1 MEQLL
6 RVLFYFT
13 RAISRKLYV
22 RSIALFV
29 TITLTACQTTET
41 HDPTPVSSDFTKHP
55 FHSVEQFRNDN
66 FVNVHDP
73 NQCKEIES
81 LGAGE
86 LIQPNIIDRG
96 ILCLLTHKISNFEA
110 QEIADAAEIAY
121 QKVADFLEIKFP
133 RKFTIIVREESSE
146 KYPRAKSALGRII
159 VPYSSFKRRIED
171 GILIHEITHSLMGR
185 SGPYIK
191 NVDSDANV
199 GARYNWYS
207 SRLLDEGLASFLAVK
222 LAVGGWGTKYNAH
235 LLTLR
240 HLLDKIKD
248 GQLKV
253 LHKNQELFRIHGEIN
268 TYTKVGIRY
277 IFASSFIRYLIEN
290 GGISRLLQI
299 YRGKDITQLQDDWVA
314 YLDEDYNRLDD
325 TLLRGRTIF
334 NVSRTSDILVCRRM
348 GIDDNFVREGIRRTL
363 NKEKCQVILNSL
375 SSS

>member
-29 TITLTACQTTET
+29 TITLTPCQTTET

-55 FHSVEQFRNDN
+55 FHSVEQFRNYN

-73 NQCKEIES
+73 NQCKEIEF

-86 LIQPNIIDRG
+86 LVQPNIIDRG
-96 ILCLLTHKISNFEA
+96 ILSLLTHKISNFEA
-110 QEIADAAEIAY
+110 QEIADA
-121 QKVADFLEIKFP
+121 DFLEIKFP
-133 RKFTIIVREESSE
+133 RKITIIVREESSE

-222 LAVGGWGTKYNAH
+222 LAVGG
-235 LLTLR
+235 
-240 HLLDKIKD
+240 
-248 GQLKV
+248 
-253 LHKNQELFRIHGEIN
+253 GEQNIMP
-268 TYTKVGIRY
+268 I
-277 IFASSFIRYLIEN
+277 
-290 GGISRLLQI
+290 
-299 YRGKDITQLQDDWVA
+299 
-314 YLDEDYNRLDD
+314 
-325 TLLRGRTIF
+325 
-334 NVSRTSDILVCRRM
+334 C
-348 GIDDNFVREGIRRTL
+348 
-363 NKEKCQVILNSL
+363 
-375 SSS
+375 